1 MVRFVKM
8 SWGEAIFNKDDILPL
23 PMHVCMKMECNEKL
37 LVPKWNSLEINAKK
51 RRNEVQYMKC
61 VSIINHC
68 NLVL

>member
-51 RRNEVQYMKC
+51 RRNEERKKVMDMKC
-61 VSIINHC
+61 THVKK
-68 NLVL
+68 